1 MQVPEETQRVRPAG
15 QQDTPTPIGDT
26 HVMRL
31 HLVLAVSFALA
42 FLAGCAGKPEQFVAP
57 NAQLGAA
64 QVQRIYLATDR
75 ILAPDL
81 SGTTQRGGT
90 LSFAQYDI
98 TIPPLHEP
106 GMVEFSQSNP
116 NPGTSFTVASAR
128 SVSSRSELGR
138 IVRAQAGPL
147 GRPIDSPVEYVH
159 GFNTAMEYA
168 VYRHAQIA
176 HDYGL
181 QGPQVTFAW
190 PSIERT
196 LGYVRDK
203 DSILIARDH
212 LEELLVELTRNHQ
225 NVFVFGHSMGTQLVV
240 ETLRQLSITG
250 QQNVLRRIGGVILV
264 SPDIDLDLFESQHER
279 IDPLPNP
286 FVVMTSESDYALRFS
301 SLLTAQPERLGSARE
316 RDRLADLDLLVLDL
330 SGLPNA
336 RNHFLAATS
345 PVVID
350 IVTSARADVLSD
362 RFPRSGIIDVAA
374 LQAARANEARCAA
387 LDTGD
392 GQSCM

>member
-1 MQVPEETQRVRPAG
+1 MTLRA
-15 QQDTPTPIGDT
+15 T
-26 HVMRL
+26 
-31 HLVLAVSFALA
+31 LVLCLWLA
-42 FLAGCAGKPEQFVAP
+42 ALAGCAGKPEQFVVP
-57 NAQLGAA
+57 NDQIGEAD
-64 QVQRIYLATDR
+64 VQRIYLATDR
-75 ILAPDL
+75 VLAPDL
-81 SGTTQRGGT
+81 SGTTERGGA

-98 TIPPLHEP
+98 TIPPGHSP
-106 GMVEFSQSNP
+106 GKVEFSATNP
-116 NPGTSFTVASAR
+116 DPDTSFTVAQAR
-128 SVSSRSELGR
+128 ELSSLSDLGR
-138 IVRAQAGPL
+138 TVRRQAGPL
-147 GRPIDSPVEYVH
+147 SRPIDSPLVYVH
-159 GFNTAMEYA
+159 GFNTAMEFA

-212 LEELLVELTRNHQ
+212 LEELLVELTRENQ
-225 NVFVFGHSMGTQLVV
+225 SVFVFGHSMGTQLVV

-250 QQNVLRRIGGVILV
+250 QQDVLRRIGGVILV
-264 SPDIDLDLFESQHER
+264 SPDIDLDLFEAQHER
-279 IDPLPNP
+279 IDPLPSP

-301 SLLTAQPERLGSARE
+301 SLLTAQPERLGSARD
-316 RDRLADLDLLVLDL
+316 RDRLAALDLLVLDL

-350 IVTSARADVLSD
+350 VVTSARAEVLTD

-374 LQAARANEARCAA
+374 LQAAGTN
-387 LDTGD
+387 
-392 GQSCM
+392 

>member
-1 MQVPEETQRVRPAG
+1 MRGLGHIAG
-15 QQDTPTPIGDT
+15 
-26 HVMRL
+26 
-31 HLVLAVSFALA
+31 ALA
-42 FLAGCAGKPEQFVAP
+42 LALVAACGSPDTFVSP
-57 NAQLGAA
+57 NAGLGNAD
-64 QVQRIYLATDR
+64 VQRIYLATDR
-75 ILAPDL
+75 VLAPDL
-81 SGTTQRGGT
+81 SGTTQRGGA

-98 TIPPLHEP
+98 TIPPGHQP
-106 GMVEFSQSNP
+106 GEVEFSASNP
-116 NPGTSFTVASAR
+116 NPSESFTVAQAR
-128 SVSSRSELGR
+128 GLASLREVGR
-138 IVRAQAGPL
+138 TVRGEAGPQ
-147 GRPIDSPVEYVH
+147 GRPIDSPVVYVH
-159 GFNTAMEYA
+159 GFNTPMEYA

-181 QGPQVTFAW
+181 EGPQVTFAW

-196 LGYVRDK
+196 IGYVRDK

-212 LEELLVELTRNHQ
+212 LEELLVELTRENQ

-250 QQNVLRRIGGVILV
+250 QQDVLNRIGGVILV
-264 SPDIDLDLFESQHER
+264 SPDIDLDLFEAQHER
-279 IDPLPNP
+279 IEPLPNP

-301 SLLTAQPERLGSARE
+301 SLLTAQPERLGSARD

-350 IVTSARADVLSD
+350 IVTSARSDVLAD

-374 LQAARANEARCAA
+374 LQAARTN
-387 LDTGD
+387 
-392 GQSCM
+392 

>member
-1 MQVPEETQRVRPAG
+1 MK
-15 QQDTPTPIGDT
+15 
-26 HVMRL
+26 L
-31 HLVLAVSFALA
+31 HATLFLCLSLATLI
-42 FLAGCAGKPEQFVAP
+42 GCAGKPEQFVAP
-57 NAQLGAA
+57 NNAIGAA
-64 QVQRIYLATDR
+64 DVQRIYLATDR

-81 SGTTQRGGT
+81 SGTTARSGA

-98 TIPPLHEP
+98 TIPPEHQP
-106 GMVEFSQSNP
+106 GEVEFSATNP
-116 NPGTSFTVASAR
+116 DPTTSFTVAQSR
-128 SVSSRSELGR
+128 GLSSLAGFGR
-138 IVRAQAGPL
+138 TVRRESGPL
-147 GRPIDSPVEYVH
+147 DRPIDSAVVYVH
-159 GFNTAMEYA
+159 GFNTSMEYA

-212 LEELLVELTRNHQ
+212 LEELLVELTRENQ

-240 ETLRQLSITG
+240 ETLRQLSVTG

-279 IDPLPNP
+279 IHPLPNP

-301 SLLTAQPERLGSARE
+301 SLLTAQPERLGSARD
-316 RDRLADLDLLVLDL
+316 RDRLAALDLLVLDL
-330 SGLPNA
+330 SGLPDA

-362 RFPRSGIIDVAA
+362 RFPRSGIIDIAA
-374 LQAARANEARCAA
+374 LQAARANEERCSV
-387 LDTGD
+387 LDTAD
-392 GQSCM
+392 GQPCM

>member
-1 MQVPEETQRVRPAG
+1 MRVRP
-15 QQDTPTPIGDT
+15 I
-26 HVMRL
+26 
-31 HLVLAVSFALA
+31 LVFGLALA
-42 FLAGCAGKPEQFVAP
+42 ALAACAGKPAEFVAP
-57 NAQLGAA
+57 NALLGAA
-64 QVQRIYLATDR
+64 DVQRIYLATDR

-81 SGTTQRGGT
+81 SGTKQRAGA

-98 TIPPLHEP
+98 TVPPDHQP
-106 GMVEFSQSNP
+106 GEVEFSATNP
-116 NPGTSFTVASAR
+116 DPNANFTVADAR
-128 SVSSRSELGR
+128 GVQSLSDLGR
-138 IVRAQAGPL
+138 IVRNEAGPL
-147 GRPIDSPVEYVH
+147 GRPIDSAVVYVH

-212 LEELLVELTRNHQ
+212 LEELLVELTRDNQ

-250 QQNVLRRIGGVILV
+250 QRNVLSRIGGVILV

-301 SLLTAQPERLGSARE
+301 SLLTAQPERLGSARD
-316 RDRLADLDLLVLDL
+316 RDRLAALDLLVLDL

-350 IVTSARADVLSD
+350 IVTSARADVLAN

-374 LQAARANEARCAA
+374 LQTAMAN
-387 LDTGD
+387 
-392 GQSCM
+392 

>member
-1 MQVPEETQRVRPAG
+1 
-15 QQDTPTPIGDT
+15 
-26 HVMRL
+26 MRGL
-31 HLVLAVSFALA
+31 RHITAVLLLGLVAACESPDV
-42 FLAGCAGKPEQFVAP
+42 FVGP
-57 NAQLGAA
+57 NAQIGSAD
-64 QVQRIYLATDR
+64 VQRIYLATDR
-75 ILAPDL
+75 LLAPDL
-81 SGTTQRGGT
+81 SGTTQRAGA

-98 TIPPLHEP
+98 TIPPGHQP
-106 GMVEFSQSNP
+106 GEVEFSATNP
-116 NPGTSFTVASAR
+116 NPSSSFTVAGAQAMASLSALGR
-128 SVSSRSELGR
+128 TVRSE
-138 IVRAQAGPL
+138 AGPL
-147 GRPIDSPVEYVH
+147 GRPIDSAVVYVH
-159 GFNTAMEYA
+159 GFNTPMEYA

-190 PSIERT
+190 PSIARP

-212 LEELLVELTRNHQ
+212 LEELLVELTRNNQ
-225 NVFVFGHSMGTQLVV
+225 NVFIFGHSMGTQLVV

-250 QQNVLRRIGGVILV
+250 QKDVLSRIGGVILV

-286 FVVMTSESDYALRFS
+286 FVVVTSESDYALRFS
-301 SLLTAQPERLGSARE
+301 SLLTAQPERLGSARD
-316 RDRLADLDLLVLDL
+316 RDRLAALDLLVLDL

-350 IVTSARADVLSD
+350 IVTSARSD
-362 RFPRSGIIDVAA
+362 ILANRFPRSGIIDVAA
-374 LQAARANEARCAA
+374 FQGARTN
-387 LDTGD
+387 
-392 GQSCM
+392 

>member
-1 MQVPEETQRVRPAG
+1 MQVREGAQRDGPAWRP
-15 QQDTPTPIGDT
+15 DTALFIGDMIE
-26 HVMRL
+26 MRL
-31 HLVLAVSFALA
+31 HFIIAVSMALA
-42 FLAGCAGKPEQFVAP
+42 FLASCAGKPEQFVSP

-64 QVQRIYLATDR
+64 EVQRIYLATDR
-75 ILAPDL
+75 VLAPDL
-81 SGTTQRGGT
+81 SGTTERGGA

-98 TIPPLHEP
+98 TIPPLHES
-106 GMVEFSQSNP
+106 GMVEFSQANP
-116 NPGTSFTVASAR
+116 NPDTSFTVASAR
-128 SVSSRSELGR
+128 SVSNRSELGR

-147 GRPIDSPVEYVH
+147 GRPIDSPVVYVH

-190 PSIERT
+190 PSIERP

-212 LEELLVELTRNHQ
+212 LEELLVELTRNNQ

-250 QQNVLRRIGGVILV
+250 QQDVLSRIGGVILV

-301 SLLTAQPERLGSARE
+301 SLLTAQPERLGSARD
-316 RDRLADLDLLVLDL
+316 RDRLAALDLLVLDL

-350 IVTSARADVLSD
+350 IVT
-362 RFPRSGIIDVAA
+362 
-374 LQAARANEARCAA
+374 
-387 LDTGD
+387 
-392 GQSCM
+392 

>member
-1 MQVPEETQRVRPAG
+1 
-15 QQDTPTPIGDT
+15 
-26 HVMRL
+26 
-31 HLVLAVSFALA
+31 
-42 FLAGCAGKPEQFVAP
+42 
-57 NAQLGAA
+57 
-64 QVQRIYLATDR
+64 
-75 ILAPDL
+75 
-81 SGTTQRGGT
+81 
-90 LSFAQYDI
+90 
-98 TIPPLHEP
+98 
-106 GMVEFSQSNP
+106 
-116 NPGTSFTVASAR
+116 
-128 SVSSRSELGR
+128 
-138 IVRAQAGPL
+138 GPL
-147 GRPIDSPVEYVH
+147 GRPIDSPVVYVH

-212 LEELLVELTRNHQ
+212 LEELLVELTRNNQ

-250 QQNVLRRIGGVILV
+250 QQDVLSRIGGVILV

-301 SLLTAQPERLGSARE
+301 SLLTAQPERLGSARD
-316 RDRLADLDLLVLDL
+316 RDRLSALDLLVLDL

-350 IVTSARADVLSD
+350 IVTSARADVLAG
-362 RFPRSGIIDVAA
+362 RFPKSGIIDVAA
-374 LQAARANEARCAA
+374 LQAGETN
-387 LDTGD
+387 
-392 GQSCM
+392 